1 MDANDYKMIMHF
13 FPPVNNTIENPYME
27 AVQSY
32 NMYKAISP
40 LKPPD
45 KDLMYSEQIIND
57 LRTLRILLHS
67 NLPPER
73 FLYEINKMYEAW
85 GPQGPQGPIGR
96 NILNK
101 QFIDLFNNIKH
112 KEEKLQELM
121 KEGSSVATDYELGQ
135 LEQQLGDFTF
145 KHKYNSRDF
154 KDLDLG
160 KLNLNSSGSKSS
172 KAISKKRVVS
182 KRKGK

>member
-1 MDANDYKMIMHF
+1 MDSNDYKMIMHF

-32 NMYKAISP
+32 NVYKATSP
-40 LKPPD
+40 LKPPE
-45 KDLMYSEQIIND
+45 KDLMYSEQIMYD
-57 LRTLRILLHS
+57 LRMLRILLHS
-67 NLPPER
+67 NLTQER
-73 FLYEINKMYEAW
+73 FLYEINKMYEVW
-85 GPQGPQGPIGR
+85 GPIGR

-101 QFIDLFNNIKH
+101 QFVDLFNSIKQ
-112 KEEKLQELM
+112 KEGKLQELM

-135 LEQQLGDFTF
+135 LEQQLDDFTF
-145 KHKYNSRDF
+145 KHKYNPRDF

-160 KLNLNSSGSKSS
+160 KLNINSSGKSS
-172 KAISKKRVVS
+172 KAIGKRRVVN

>member
-1 MDANDYKMIMHF
+1 MDANDYKMIMNF

-40 LKPPD
+40 LKPPE
-45 KDLMYSEQIIND
+45 KDLMYSEQIIYD
-57 LRTLRILLHS
+57 LRMLRILLHS
-67 NLPPER
+67 NLTRES

-85 GPQGPQGPIGR
+85 GSIGR

-101 QFIDLFNNIKH
+101 QFVDLFNSIKQ

-121 KEGSSVATDYELGQ
+121 KEGSSIATDYELGQ
-135 LEQQLGDFTF
+135 LEEQLGDFTF
-145 KHKYNSRDF
+145 KHKYNPRDF

-160 KLNLNSSGSKSS
+160 KLNINSLGKSS
-172 KAISKKRVVS
+172 KAISKRRVVR